1 MFSMDPPETVT
12 LFTVMFAVRLTVSPL
27 PIVKRSAASTLAGG
41 RLVASSDQLPGVANR
56 SPSFAPPVQVR
67 LAAFDVLAT
76 DMPKQMVMSVVE
88 MRDGL
93 SFDLF
98 FIGFIELRVQ
108 KPPCRG
114 INAPKFA
121 GATGGAGS
129 GKKKVF
135 PQGRLISGLIL
146 VVRSNGVTS
155 RKFVSVAG
163 SPACYA
169 AAR

>member
-1 MFSMDPPETVT
+1 
-12 LFTVMFAVRLTVSPL
+12 
-27 PIVKRSAASTLAGG
+27 
-41 RLVASSDQLPGVANR
+41 
-56 SPSFAPPVQVR
+56 
-67 LAAFDVLAT
+67 
-76 DMPKQMVMSVVE
+76 MPKQMVMSVVE

-93 SFDLF
+93 SFDLY

-108 KPPCRG
+108 KPPCRD

-129 GKKKVF
+129 GEKKVF

-146 VVRSNGVTS
+146 AVRSDGVTS

-163 SPACYA
+163 GPACYA